1 MREFLYKIKRTV
13 QKRLGDLYYKYTNNR
28 YAIAF
33 RRRNGRALYEEDSSN
48 EPFILIPNTFRY
60 WIADP
65 FLINHNE
72 KNYIF
77 AELYDKKHSKGVIG
91 YSKLKGKR
99 CGRFRVCLKESH
111 HLSYPCVFNRDDDIY
126 MVPEAKDNNE
136 IALYKAIAFPKKW
149 EKHSVI
155 FSKPGVD
162 STPVEYK
169 GERCYFTTIANKN
182 SSDDNLFLVN
192 ENSGEIAELA
202 TDSLTLRS
210 AGNIIYD
217 NNRLIRPSQDDT
229 TYGDAVIL
237 NRIDDFDVN
246 NYTEN
251 PFKRILPPDT
261 DAGTDGI
268 NIKLCNNR
276 RNIQFNGLHTYNV
289 NEDYEVIDLRY
300 PRKQKCRR

>member
-1 MREFLYKIKRTV
+1 MKEKLYRIKRNL
-13 QKRLGDLYYKYTNNR
+13 QKKFFDLHFKYHNNR
-28 YAIAF
+28 YAVAF
-33 RRRNGRALYEEDSSN
+33 RQRYGRALYEDNSSDA
-48 EPFILIPNTFRY
+48 PFILVKNTFRY
-60 WIADP
+60 WMADP
-65 FLINHNE
+65 FLVKHDGQ
-72 KNYIF
+72 NYLF
-77 AELYDKKHSKGVIG
+77 AEMYDKKHSKGVIG
-91 YSKLKGKR
+91 YSKLNGNR
-99 CGRFRVCLKESH
+99 CSRFRVCLKESH

-136 IALYKAIAFPKKW
+136 IALYKAIDFPKKW
-149 EKHSVI
+149 KKEQI
-155 FSKPGVD
+155 ICNKPCVD
-162 STPVEYK
+162 STQVSYK
-169 GERCYFTTIANKN
+169 NENWYFTTIANDRG
-182 SSDDNLFLVN
+182 SDNNLFLVS
-192 ENSGEIAELA
+192 ETDGEAFELS

-210 AGNIIYD
+210 AGNVISYK
-217 NNRLIRPSQDDT
+217 NQLIRPSQDDT

-237 NRIDDFDVN
+237 NRIDVFDVN

-300 PRKQKCRR
+300 PRKKRTRN